1 MQRCLGTRDLGSFLL
16 HMIMIMIIVTKGIFK
31 KLFSPQSPS
40 SRGGTHYVI
49 EIFNSFF
56 FKLDTSSY
64 IPFILCYLDSLSTAV
79 LLTMN
84 DPKALVPWELENT
97 CVV

>member
-1 MQRCLGTRDLGSFLL
+1 
-16 HMIMIMIIVTKGIFK
+16 MIMISVTKGIFK

-40 SRGGTHYVI
+40 TGGPHYVI

-56 FKLDTSSY
+56 FKLDTSNY

-84 DPKALVPWELENT
+84 DPKALVSW
-97 CVV
+97 

>member
-1 MQRCLGTRDLGSFLL
+1 
-16 HMIMIMIIVTKGIFK
+16 MISVTKGIFK
-31 KLFSPQSPS
+31 KLFSPQSP

-84 DPKALVPWELENT
+84 DGKALVPWELESS

>member
-1 MQRCLGTRDLGSFLL
+1 
-16 HMIMIMIIVTKGIFK
+16 MISATKEIKK
-31 KLFSPQSPS
+31 KLFSPQSP

-64 IPFILCYLDSLSTAV
+64 TPFVLCCLDSLSTAV

-84 DPKALVPWELENT
+84 DPEALVPWEVREHMCCLTLFVFSILTPSVT
-97 CVV
+97 CGTSFA